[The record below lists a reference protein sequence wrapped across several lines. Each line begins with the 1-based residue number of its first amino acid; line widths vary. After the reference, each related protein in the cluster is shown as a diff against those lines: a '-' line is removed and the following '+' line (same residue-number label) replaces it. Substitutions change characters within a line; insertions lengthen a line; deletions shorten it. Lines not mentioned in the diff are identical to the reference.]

1 MQMPSEPSRDANS
14 LALYR
19 ATLEEAAA
27 AGEFLMGKLVESAR
41 QSLQSREAASRDFR
55 ERDAL
60 ALSAKQLRQFETQLC
75 QGYPDA
81 LRKAFASSV
90 TPKVVAPV
98 QSIDLHFDQLEL
110 MDESQVVSSVA
121 LARLQQSA
129 LLEAET
135 SLAELNPLIC
145 STLGLGAV
153 KPERNPL
160 RPEIYIGAL
169 REVVEQT
176 RVPTPVQLDWIGS
189 MSVAL
194 GKELKMLYA
203 TVSQGLRS
211 RGVVAA
217 HYVVTQ
223 KVLSEG
229 VGRGVAQWERG
240 ADQALNSGVS
250 AGEQSVLNLESLR
263 QLLSGEMEP
272 GKPQSRMEQFAQQFS
287 QQFDAG
293 ERWNEAP
300 AGDFDATVPAALEAL
315 SEMKQVKRVVQS
327 LEQWH
332 ERGQTNRADTQGHI
346 QALSREVV
354 TLMVDNIARDPR
366 LLAPVHRI
374 IRRMEPALL
383 QLALVDPRFFSDKQH
398 PARELL
404 QAITHRSLAYE
415 SVISTGFDAFVD
427 QIEVAITP
435 LLNQDIRDA
444 QPFLG
449 ALRGLQQLWDRT
461 DLDARQAYEAAIGM
475 LQRAE
480 TRNLLAE
487 KVARSIE
494 ADPNTADVPEVVMD
508 FLCGPWAQVIAQAR
522 IGGGATAAA
531 AAKYQALVSALL
543 WSAHPQLARN
553 NVSKLTRLVPRLLGT
568 LREGLDSVEYPA
580 TRTSA
585 FFEALMGIYQR
596 VFRSE
601 NAIAAPT
608 GSAQRDHVIKDGDPW
623 VAPQEAKHS
632 NFMEI
637 AAEPAPAN
645 LADAKAAAP
654 LAPEHPGLES
664 VLDELPL
671 GSWIE
676 LQVAERWVRTQLTW
690 ASPQGTLFLFTDSF
704 GSTKSMSRRS
714 RDKLLATGQLRLI
727 SGQPLVDHALDAVV
741 QVAMQNSIQS
751 KL

>member
-1 MQMPSEPSRDANS
+1 
-14 LALYR
+14 
-19 ATLEEAAA
+19 
-27 AGEFLMGKLVESAR
+27 
-41 QSLQSREAASRDFR
+41 
-55 ERDAL
+55 
-60 ALSAKQLRQFETQLC
+60 
-75 QGYPDA
+75 
-81 LRKAFASSV
+81 
-90 TPKVVAPV
+90 
-98 QSIDLHFDQLEL
+98 
-110 MDESQVVSSVA
+110 
-121 LARLQQSA
+121 
-129 LLEAET
+129 
-135 SLAELNPLIC
+135 
-145 STLGLGAV
+145 
-153 KPERNPL
+153 
-160 RPEIYIGAL
+160 
-169 REVVEQT
+169 
-176 RVPTPVQLDWIGS
+176 
-189 MSVAL
+189 
-194 GKELKMLYA
+194 
-203 TVSQGLRS
+203 
-211 RGVVAA
+211 
-217 HYVVTQ
+217 
-223 KVLSEG
+223 
-229 VGRGVAQWERG
+229 
-240 ADQALNSGVS
+240 
-250 AGEQSVLNLESLR
+250 
-263 QLLSGEMEP
+263 
-272 GKPQSRMEQFAQQFS
+272 
-287 QQFDAG
+287 
-293 ERWNEAP
+293 
-300 AGDFDATVPAALEAL
+300 
-315 SEMKQVKRVVQS
+315 
-327 LEQWH
+327 
-332 ERGQTNRADTQGHI
+332 
-346 QALSREVV
+346 
-354 TLMVDNIARDPR
+354 
-366 LLAPVHRI
+366 
-374 IRRMEPALL
+374 
-383 QLALVDPRFFSDKQH
+383 
-398 PARELL
+398 L